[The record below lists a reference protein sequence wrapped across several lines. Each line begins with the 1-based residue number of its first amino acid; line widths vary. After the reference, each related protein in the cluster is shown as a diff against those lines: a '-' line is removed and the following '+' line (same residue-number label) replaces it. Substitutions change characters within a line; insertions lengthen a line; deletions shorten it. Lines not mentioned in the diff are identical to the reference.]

1 MITENSLG
9 KPIADTPEKIAN
21 FWRWFGK
28 SKVVDKQGRP
38 LVVYHGT
45 KSNIQT
51 FDLSKAG
58 VSDDGLAGK
67 GFYFTYN
74 PDEASGYAESDIYGK
89 GDSPNVLPVYV
100 SLKNPLLVS
109 GGVLPD
115 GRRVIDVH
123 KQYGYGINSK
133 GGAAIKQLAQS
144 SGQDGVVWLR
154 TDGGVGHAVAFRSEQ
169 IKSAVGNTGNFDAHK
184 ADITALP
191 IDTPLLPKALTSA
204 IRKHLT
210 DKGFSLI
217 GEGNDKSVYKSPSG
231 KSALI
236 IFLDSQPRHEEKRK
250 VHLAWLHYC
259 SSRSRS
265 EYAMHVWEKDD
276 GFFQDASMIQVQAE
290 LLAPLPR
297 SHPVAKALAAL
308 QLNLP
313 EVRYGDREWQYAT
326 MDALRKVKNA
336 QGIALVMSEATD
348 GDVDADY
355 EIPAQI
361 LPFFE
366 EVLKVV
372 KACPHS
378 SVLDLHSL
386 NVMLRGSTPVIV
398 DPWYTAVKHR

>member
-1 MITENSLG
+1 MS
-9 KPIADTPEKIAN
+9 
-21 FWRWFGK
+21 R
-28 SKVVDKQGRP
+28 
-38 LVVYHGT
+38 
-45 KSNIQT
+45 
-51 FDLSKAG
+51 
-58 VSDDGLAGK
+58 
-67 GFYFTYN
+67 
-74 PDEASGYAESDIYGK
+74 
-89 GDSPNVLPVYV
+89 
-100 SLKNPLLVS
+100 
-109 GGVLPD
+109 
-115 GRRVIDVH
+115 
-123 KQYGYGINSK
+123 
-133 GGAAIKQLAQS
+133 
-144 SGQDGVVWLR
+144 
-154 TDGGVGHAVAFRSEQ
+154 
-169 IKSAVGNTGNFDAHK
+169 
-184 ADITALP
+184 ITALP

-217 GEGNDKSVYKSPSG
+217 GDGNDKSVYKSPSG

-297 SHPVAKALAAL
+297 SHPVSKALAAL

-348 GDVDADY
+348 GEVGADY

-366 EVLKVV
+366 EVLKVI

-386 NVMLRGSTPVIV
+386 NAMLRGSTPVIV